1 MKNNLFLVGLMFCS
15 MTIIGQTEKESNK
28 ESWYFKAGGSYFTQT
43 ASTEFP
49 VVGGQLPNRD
59 VYVGTLS
66 NNKLAS
72 RESVWFVW
80 EGFRT
85 GITAGYRFNTRLV
98 LKWVLIIILV
108 MIKQWHKQQIDLF
121 RMIQPQ
127 AAATYVSFTA
137 KGQIAFDLAPAL
149 VLF

>member
-1 MKNNLFLVGLMFCS
+1 LVEKSNNEKQPIFSRTNVCS
-15 MTIIGQTEKESNK
+15 MTIIGQTEKKSKK

-72 RESVWFVW
+72 RKV
-80 EGFRT
+80 
-85 GITAGYRFNTRLV
+85 
-98 LKWVLIIILV
+98 
-108 MIKQWHKQQIDLF
+108 
-121 RMIQPQ
+121 
-127 AAATYVSFTA
+127 
-137 KGQIAFDLAPAL
+137 
-149 VLF
+149 

>member
-15 MTIIGQTEKESNK
+15 MTIIGQTEKIESK

-66 NNKLAS
+66 NN
-72 RESVWFVW
+72 
-80 EGFRT
+80 
-85 GITAGYRFNTRLV
+85 
-98 LKWVLIIILV
+98 
-108 MIKQWHKQQIDLF
+108 
-121 RMIQPQ
+121 
-127 AAATYVSFTA
+127 
-137 KGQIAFDLAPAL
+137 
-149 VLF
+149 